1 MLWDINA
8 RAMVSCRWGAHTTRL
23 GRGVEDMS
31 ATCMLGAAE
40 TDAPLSKPHKL
51 HRNQAH
57 GAFSVFLCSRTFYSW
72 VPFSWGSLFSPLVEF
87 IPVTQSVCC
96 PCQAHFK
103 ADEKHLLMVPPAVSC
118 HKDIAV
124 WLAKPF
130 TRTMHLHYIETLL
143 PLYFVHCMKSYYRF
157 HLCYTIL

>member
-8 RAMVSCRWGAHTTRL
+8 RAMISCRWGAHTTRL
-23 GRGVEDMS
+23 GRGVEDML
-31 ATCMLGAAE
+31 ATCMWSQRPEE
-40 TDAPLSKPHKL
+40 TFWADDLQSLVLQRLMPPLSKPHKL

-57 GAFSVFLCSRTFYSW
+57 GAFSIFLCSRTFCSW

-103 ADEKHLLMVPPAVSC
+103 AAEKHLLLVPPAVSC

-124 WLAKPF
+124 
-130 TRTMHLHYIETLL
+130 
-143 PLYFVHCMKSYYRF
+143 
-157 HLCYTIL
+157 